1 MGRTRTFD
9 ERHVVAAC
17 TDAFLRAGYE
27 GTSIDD
33 LVGASGLH
41 RGSLYGAFG
50 SKRGIF
56 LAALRQ
62 VQSAD
67 RDRMLDLLLI
77 SLLELA
83 PRDSEVLALSDGILE
98 SIPSGDRA
106 RALGD
111 RLLRRAHPSD
121 KENK

>member
-9 ERHVVAAC
+9 ERQVVAAC
-17 TDAFLRAGYE
+17 IDAFLRTGYE

-33 LVGASGLH
+33 LVSASGLH

-56 LAALRQ
+56 LASLRQ
-62 VQSAD
+62 IESGD
-67 RDRMLDLLLI
+67 SDRMLDLLLVA
-77 SLLELA
+77 LLELA
-83 PRDSEVLALSDGILE
+83 PRDIEVRALSDGILG
-98 SIPSGDRA
+98 SLPGSDRA
-106 RALGD
+106 SMLGD

-121 KENK
+121 KEIK